1 MMDMSESETLI
12 IGGGIAGAAAAFG
25 LARRGGDVALVE
37 RGEIAGEAS
46 GVNAGQIGAAGWG
59 GVPDLEDYLT
69 MGSLQLF
76 MEMQLDL
83 GFDIEFRQSGSLTAI
98 HDAAQFGYMSGRVR
112 EMRGRGMDVEI
123 ISARQARAME
133 PEINPDMPAYM
144 FTPQRAQADPVKAT
158 RAFATAARREGAR
171 IFTGRAVVSAAQTGD
186 GGWRVS
192 TSGGEMRCRALI
204 IAAGAW
210 SARIGEMVGLKI
222 PIQPVQGQMWA
233 TDPVPPA
240 VFQTISSAESA
251 YAWSLDDGRGD
262 GTPPNLTHRGGE
274 RYTRHLYG
282 RQRRNGELIFGGDR
296 RAAGFGKNVDAAG
309 VEVNRA
315 HAAEALPFLSRIPI
329 ARTWAGLMPFSLDGD
344 PLIGEIP
351 QRDNLYIVGGLSSS
365 GFGRGPMAGDLL
377 AEYVHSGRRNPVLA
391 QADPSGRV
399 AEIG

>member
-1 MMDMSESETLI
+1 MSESETLI
-12 IGGGIAGAAAAFG
+12 IGGGIAGVAAAFG

-37 RGEIAGEAS
+37 RGEVASEAS

-59 GVPDLEDYLT
+59 DVPDLEAYLT

-83 GFDIEFRQSGSLTAI
+83 GFDMEFRQSGSLTAI
-98 HDAAQFGYMSGRVR
+98 HDSAQFGYMSERVR
-112 EMRGRGMDVEI
+112 DMRGRGMDVEM

-133 PEINPDMPAYM
+133 PEINPDLPGYM

-171 IFTGRAVVSAAQTGD
+171 IFTSRAVVSAAQTGD
-186 GGWRVS
+186 GGWRVE
-192 TSGGEMRCRALI
+192 TSAGEMRCRSLI

-210 SARIGEMVGLKI
+210 SARIGEMVGLNI
-222 PIQPVQGQMWA
+222 PIQPVHGQMWA
-233 TDPVPPA
+233 TEPAPPA
-240 VFQTISSAESA
+240 VFQTLSSAESA
-251 YAWSLDDGRGD
+251 YAWSRDDGRAD
-262 GTPPNLTHRGGE
+262 DAPPNLTHRDGE
-274 RYTRHLYG
+274 RRTRHLYG
-282 RQRRNGELIFGGDR
+282 RQRRNGEIIFGGDR
-296 RAAGFGKNVDAAG
+296 RLAGFGKSVDAAG

-315 HAAEALPFLSRIPI
+315 HAAEILPFLSRLPI

-377 AEYVHSGRRNPVLA
+377 AEVVHSGRRHPVLA
-391 QADPSGRV
+391 QADPAGRV
-399 AEIG
+399 ALM